1 MFPPSN
7 KLCFAN
13 NKHNILRIFLP
24 EEITRIAKITHVTF
38 VYRACFFVLNT
49 PRYYINSPNIY
60 VAIVYLLISFM
71 LCITEAGLRVLK

>member
-1 MFPPSN
+1 MFPASN

-13 NKHNILRIFLP
+13 NKNILRIFLP

-49 PRYYINSPNIY
+49 RHAIINSLNIY
-60 VAIVYLLISFM
+60 VAIVCLLISYM
-71 LCITEAGLRVLK
+71 LCITGAGLRVLK